1 MNMKTRR
8 FAVAVIMFTFVV
20 IPQDSFAG
28 PITIRIAGF
37 VNQTNSLMDTWQRNA
52 EIADGLTAASQ
63 DALDAKRFSAITTLG
78 VQSSAWLTYASRD
91 TAIWQNLEASYT
103 SECLPIL
110 SDPSTDADIVD
121 ARVACMEFRDALNA
135 ARNIRTAAQDAH
147 NAFLSLFSGLS
158 SLAATTLAR
167 IAGLVAA
174 SDNLASSWT
183 TDLEAADSLIADLDE
198 AITGNVFNSI
208 TNLTLRSTTLNTKN
222 LASANSLQQL
232 LVNENVEC
240 AFIKSDVSNAG
251 SMPQKDACAELLNS
265 VGSVQRLKSLS
276 LQSRTNYESRLAQL
290 NSAKL
295 ASDANA
301 AAAAANAAAAAAN
314 AATAAANAAAA
325 KAAADA
331 KTAQE
336 KSAAELKAIQ
346 DKAAADAAANAA
358 TAAANAAAAK
368 AAADA
373 KIAQE
378 KSAADAKTAQERVT
392 AEKEA
397 ADRLAAEKLIADAKA
412 EAAKIISDAKSEAA
426 KLSAT
431 PTPTPKASSKTTTSA
446 TPRTGIVGKI
456 TPKPTPT
463 IKTSMKPSASPT
475 PAKSVPPKKITI
487 TCIKGKLIKKVTAIK
502 PRCPTGYKKKIS

>member
-314 AATAAANAAAA
+314 AAAA

-358 TAAANAAAAK
+358 TAAANATAAK

>member
-1 MNMKTRR
+1 MKTRR

-314 AATAAANAAAA
+314 AAAA

-358 TAAANAAAAK
+358 TAAANATAAK